1 MNGNVVKVSLWGKT
15 VGYLTWDK
23 TDWRTES
30 SVFQFD
36 RDYLSTGWDISPLLM
51 PLESRMVQ
59 SGLDIRVG
67 NPKSVFVG
75 LPPVF
80 ADSLPDHWGNSL
92 FRAWAK
98 EHKVNMNTVS
108 PVDYL
113 SFIGK
118 RGMGALEYL
127 PAAIEGEDESFDVDV
142 TRLYKFA
149 KSVLEERDEVAYASD
164 RELLWQ
170 DLIKLGTS
178 PGGKRPKALIAI
190 NPLEHTVK
198 SGQVMLPP
206 GYEYYVLKYDS
217 EDDLFPYAR
226 MEYAYSRMC
235 GDAGIII
242 PDTELRTFD
251 KATHFIIK
259 RFDRADGEKIH
270 MQSLRAINGETGSYE
285 EAFDVLARMDL
296 DYPDKE
302 QLFRRMVF
310 NVVAGNIDDHDK
322 NISFLMD
329 RSGTWTL
336 APAYDVV
343 YSIDPNTLYS
353 QKGQFMRVNGK
364 NQEITVGDLLTVART
379 YSINRPERII
389 EQMMDTVSHVDAY
402 LKDAGV
408 NNAAIKAILQELNDK
423 HKALSSDHPP
433 IIRM

>member
-1 MNGNVVKVSLWGKT
+1 MNGNIVKVSLWGKT

-36 RDYLSTGWDISPLLM
+36 RAFLSTGWNISPLLM
-51 PLESRMVQ
+51 PLDSRQGQ

-67 NPKSVFVG
+67 NPKGPFKG
-75 LPPVF
+75 LPAVF

-92 FRAWAK
+92 FRSWAK
-98 EHKVNMNTVS
+98 EHKVSMKNVTS
-108 PVDYL
+108 VDFL

-127 PAAIEGEDESFDVDV
+127 PAAIEGEEEAFDVDV
-142 TRLYKFA
+142 SLLYEFA
-149 KSVLEERDEVAYASD
+149 RSVLSERNEVKFTGD

-190 NPLEHTVK
+190 NPKDNSVK
-198 SGQVMLPP
+198 SGQVLLPA
-206 GYEYYVLKYDS
+206 GYEYYVLKYDAES
-217 EDDLFPYAR
+217 DFFPYAR

-235 GDAGIII
+235 KDAGIVM
-242 PDTELRTFD
+242 PETGLRRFD
-251 KATHFIIK
+251 KTSHFIIK
-259 RFDRADGEKIH
+259 RFDRVDGEKVH
-270 MQSLRAINGETGSYE
+270 MQSLRALKGEATSYE
-285 EAFDVLARMDL
+285 EAFDVLVRLKL
-296 DYPDKE
+296 DYMDRE
-302 QLFRRMVF
+302 QLFRRTVF

-329 RSGTWTL
+329 KNGNWSL

-343 YSIDPNTLYS
+343 YSIAPDMLYA
-353 QKGQFMRVNGK
+353 QKGQFMSVNGK
-364 NQEITVGDLLTVART
+364 NQGITHADLMTIART

-389 EQMMDTVSHVDAY
+389 EQIMDTVSRVDAY
-402 LKDAGV
+402 LRDDGV
-408 NNAAIKAILQELNDK
+408 NETAIKVVSTELNEK
-423 HKALSSDHPP
+423 HAELKG
-433 IIRM
+433 

>member
-15 VGYLTWDK
+15 VGHLTWDK
-23 TDWRTES
+23 TDWRTEG

-36 RDYLSTGWDISPLLM
+36 RAFLSTGWNISPLLI
-51 PLESRMVQ
+51 PLDSRQVQ

-67 NPKSVFVG
+67 NPKGPFKG
-75 LPPVF
+75 LPAVF

-92 FRAWAK
+92 FRSWAK
-98 EHKVNMNTVS
+98 EHKVSMKNVTS
-108 PVDYL
+108 VDFL

-127 PAAIEGEDESFDVDV
+127 PAAIEGEEEAFDVDV
-142 TRLYKFA
+142 SLLYEFA
-149 KSVLEERDEVAYASD
+149 RSVLAERDEVKFTSD

-190 NPLEHTVK
+190 NPKENSVK
-198 SGQVMLPP
+198 SGQVLLPP
-206 GYEYYVLKYDS
+206 GYEYYVLKYDAES
-217 EDDLFPYAR
+217 DFFPYAR

-235 GDAGIII
+235 KDAGIVM
-242 PDTELRTFD
+242 PETELRRFD
-251 KATHFIIK
+251 KASHFIIK
-259 RFDRADGEKIH
+259 RFDRVDCEKVH
-270 MQSLRAINGETGSYE
+270 MQSLRAMKGEATSYE
-285 EAFDVLARMDL
+285 EAFDVLVRLKL
-296 DYPDKE
+296 DYMDRE

-329 RSGTWTL
+329 KNGNWSL

-343 YSIDPNTLYS
+343 YSIDPDTLYA
-353 QKGQFMRVNGK
+353 QKGQFMSVNGK
-364 NQEITVGDLLTVART
+364 NQGITHADLMTIART

-389 EQMMDTVSHVDAY
+389 EQIMDTVSRVDAY
-402 LKDAGV
+402 LRDEGV
-408 NNAAIKAILQELNDK
+408 NETAIKVVNTELNEK
-423 HKALSSDHPP
+423 HAELEG
-433 IIRM
+433 